1 MDELTIELDEPTKEI
16 FFEVQRHKAMPLL
29 EIAAATGIR
38 GAELE
43 KAVSTLARKKLVTL
57 SKPSDLFSSIVSIS
71 GKYF

>member
-1 MDELTIELDEPTKEI
+1 
-16 FFEVQRHKAMPLL
+16 MPLL

-38 GAELE
+38 GAELK